1 MRYVFAMLVGAAF
14 MAAMLIGF
22 PWMKRTFELPAD
34 WQLTGG
40 SGTFDVDSKA
50 RGRGVGQD
58 NGDARP
64 GPEGNS
70 ELRELIEAQNRRRAD
85 LVQREAQIDRTWN
98 DIQDSQASITR
109 LQLQIEAELFDQL
122 DTRLLTEDSLR
133 AKRQRQQMNA
143 ASQKEKRRLMVD
155 AYRSMSPEGLAEVVQ
170 DLAKEEKTQSAVTV
184 LSVLEDRKAAR
195 VLALVAEP
203 QPDLAASLTEKLK
216 DGAIRLQ

>member
-1 MRYVFAMLVGAAF
+1 M
-14 MAAMLIGF
+14 
-22 PWMKRTFELPAD
+22 
-34 WQLTGG
+34 
-40 SGTFDVDSKA
+40 
-50 RGRGVGQD
+50 
-58 NGDARP
+58 
-64 GPEGNS
+64 
-70 ELRELIEAQNRRRAD
+70 
-85 LVQREAQIDRTWN
+85 
-98 DIQDSQASITR
+98 
-109 LQLQIEAELFDQL
+109 QLQIEAELFDQL